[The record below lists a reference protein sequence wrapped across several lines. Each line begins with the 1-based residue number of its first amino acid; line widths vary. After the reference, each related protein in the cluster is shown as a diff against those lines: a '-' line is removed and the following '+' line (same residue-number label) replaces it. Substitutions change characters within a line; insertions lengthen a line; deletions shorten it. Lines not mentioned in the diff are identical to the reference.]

1 MQAIKE
7 PVQVSILNQTF
18 PVHTDAPDEHV
29 KRVAQLVTKKV
40 EEIQSHSKKAS
51 SLHVALLACLNI
63 ADELLRFK
71 EDKASAQSRAAQ
83 KLSDVIEIIDL
94 QL

>member
-1 MQAIKE
+1 MQTVKE

-18 PVHTDAPDEHV
+18 PVHTDAPNDHV
-29 KRVAQLVTKKV
+29 ERVAKLVTKKV
-40 EEIQSHSKKAS
+40 KEIQSRSKKAS

-71 EDKASAQSRAAQ
+71 EDKKSVQSQAS
-83 KLSDVIEIIDL
+83 KKISDVIEIIDL